1 MAVTQDR
8 LHPVV
13 RAIVEQIAARPRY
26 SSMTPAQARGV
37 PVPLAAAPEAVESVI
52 AQSITGP
59 GGPLALRIYRP
70 QNASGAALVYFHG
83 GGWVIGSIDEADEP
97 CRALAN
103 RGRCV
108 VVSVDYR
115 LAPEAKFPGPVEDAY
130 AAVRWV
136 ADHAAEL
143 GIDAARVAVGGSSA
157 GANLAAAAAL
167 VARDRGGPRIAFQL
181 LTVPVTDLRYGAASH
196 DEFATG
202 FGLTRA
208 DMAWYAEH
216 YIRTPA
222 DLDDPYASVL
232 RADLRGMPPALV
244 ITAECDPLRDDGEA
258 YAAKLRE
265 VGISATAKR
274 YRGMFHGF
282 MAFPNL
288 LGEAAQAYDDAGAAL
303 RGALGGG

>member
-13 RAIVEQIAARPRY
+13 RAIVEQIAARPPY
-26 SSMTPAQARGV
+26 SSMSPAQARGV
-37 PVPLAAAPEAVESVI
+37 PIPLAAAPEAVESVI
-52 AQSITGP
+52 AQSIAGP

-143 GIDAARVAVGGSSA
+143 GIDAARVAVGGASA
-157 GANLAAAAAL
+157 GADPPAAAAP
-167 VARDRGGPRIAFQL
+167 RPPDRRGPPAA
-181 LTVPVTDLRYGAASH
+181 VPRPPRPATDPPNGAA
-196 DEFATG
+196 
-202 FGLTRA
+202 
-208 DMAWYAEH
+208 
-216 YIRTPA
+216 
-222 DLDDPYASVL
+222 
-232 RADLRGMPPALV
+232 PP
-244 ITAECDPLRDDGEA
+244 
-258 YAAKLRE
+258 
-265 VGISATAKR
+265 
-274 YRGMFHGF
+274 
-282 MAFPNL
+282 
-288 LGEAAQAYDDAGAAL
+288 
-303 RGALGGG
+303 